1 MPATPKLPETPAIEI
16 ASLRTFYHFHFA
28 TGYVFRGERHPFW
41 EMVYVIN
48 GQVDIGADDRVHAL
62 SAGDL
67 IFHQPDEYHSI
78 WANYAHAPDM
88 IVVTFDCGSDAMR
101 YFQKRCLH
109 LGEPQRA
116 RIHALLD
123 EAYRVYGPS
132 LSGGKWIERPGSTG
146 GAYTLRLLLTVF
158 LTSLLGSEPAARQKE
173 APAVSVSEKADEEQM
188 EKAISFMKAHLRRE
202 LRFAALCR
210 HMGMSGTAVKEL
222 FRRNCASAPIAYFER
237 LRMIEAQK
245 LMRQGCASVSA
256 LADALGFSSPS
267 YFSTRYKHTT
277 GQTPREYLKEIGA
290 R

>member
-1 MPATPKLPETPAIEI
+1 
-16 ASLRTFYHFHFA
+16 
-28 TGYVFRGERHPFW
+28 
-41 EMVYVIN
+41 MVYVLN
-48 GQVDIGADDRVHAL
+48 GQVDIGADDRVYAL
-62 SAGDL
+62 GAGDL

-78 WANYAHAPDM
+78 WASYAHAPDM
-88 IVVTFDCGSDAMR
+88 IVVTFDCDSDAMH
-101 YFQKRCLH
+101 YFQKRRLH
-109 LGEPQRA
+109 LAEPQRA
-116 RIHALLD
+116 RIQALLD

-132 LSGGKWIERPGSTG
+132 LSSGEWLERPGSVG

-158 LTSLLGSEPAARQKE
+158 LTSLLGGQTNDEETETPV
-173 APAVSVSEKADEEQM
+173 VSISEKGDEELM
-188 EKAISFMKAHLRRE
+188 EKAIAFMKAHLRRE

-245 LMRQGCASVSA
+245 LMRQGCVSVAA
-256 LADALGFSSPS
+256 LADALGFSSPA
-267 YFSTRYKHTT
+267 YFSTRFRHTT

>member
-1 MPATPKLPETPAIEI
+1 MPATPKLPETPVIEI
-16 ASLRTFYHFHFA
+16 ASMRTFYHFHFA

-41 EMVYVIN
+41 EMVYVLN
-48 GQVDIGADDRVHAL
+48 GQVDIGADDRVYAL
-62 SAGDL
+62 GAGDL

-78 WANYAHAPDM
+78 WASYAHAPDM
-88 IVVTFDCGSDAMR
+88 IVVTFDCDSDAMH
-101 YFQKRCLH
+101 YFQKRRLH
-109 LGEPQRA
+109 LAEPQRA
-116 RIHALLD
+116 RIQALLD

-132 LSGGKWIERPGSTG
+132 LSSGEWLERPGSVG

-158 LTSLLGSEPAARQKE
+158 LTSLLGGQTNDEETETPV
-173 APAVSVSEKADEEQM
+173 VSISEKGDEELM
-188 EKAISFMKAHLRRE
+188 EKAIAFMKAHLRRE

-245 LMRQGCASVSA
+245 LMRQGCVSVAA
-256 LADALGFSSPS
+256 LADALGFSSPA
-267 YFSTRYKHTT
+267 YFSTRFRHTT

>member
-1 MPATPKLPETPAIEI
+1 MPTTPKLPETPAIEI
-16 ASLRTFYHFHFA
+16 DSLRTFYHFHFA

-48 GQVDIGADDRVHAL
+48 GQVDIGADDRVYAL
-62 SAGDL
+62 GAGDL

-88 IVVTFDCGSDAMR
+88 IVVTFDSGSDAMR
-101 YFQKRCLH
+101 RFQKRCLH
-109 LGEPQRA
+109 LAEPQRA
-116 RIHALLD
+116 RLQALLD
-123 EAYRVYGPS
+123 EANRVYGPS
-132 LSGGKWIERPGSTG
+132 LSSGKWIERPGSVG

-158 LTSLLGSEPAARQKE
+158 LTSLLGDRTDAQAKEP
-173 APAVSVSEKADEEQM
+173 PAFSVSEKADEEQM
-188 EKAISFMKAHLRRE
+188 EKAICFMKAHLRHE
-202 LRFAALCR
+202 LRFDALCR

-245 LMRQGCASVSA
+245 LMRQGCINVAA
-256 LADALGFSSPS
+256 LADALGFSSPA
-267 YFSTRYKHTT
+267 YFSTRFKHTT
-277 GQTPREYLKEIGA
+277 GQTPRAYLKEIGA